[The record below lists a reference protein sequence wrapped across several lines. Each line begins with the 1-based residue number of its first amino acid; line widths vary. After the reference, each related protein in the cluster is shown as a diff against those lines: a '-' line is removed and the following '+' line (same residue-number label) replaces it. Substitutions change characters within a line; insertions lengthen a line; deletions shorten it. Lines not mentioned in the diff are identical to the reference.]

1 MLLLVWLL
9 SAFHDIACALQA
21 PPDIHITADI
31 PSLVALSHD
40 TTSYNKSQPMTGEF
54 GPWFPQT
61 MHVHPSGALLL
72 SYQTDADTLNEDGWT
87 GQHYDSIDGGHT
99 WYPIDMA
106 LSPLHVKPCV
116 PQVDGSLLCME
127 YAMRRTASQHLGYF
141 RSQIIRV
148 NPKTGHLV
156 QSELINAT
164 VSAGIQNFSEWPS
177 PLCPQTHPCASNTTW
192 QMVTDGN
199 ALPLKS
205 GGHLMMMY
213 GGTGPG
219 WKNASAPQLLTLMA
233 VKSTDRGRSWEYL
246 STAADALSPADAA
259 AKVPCEQPTENHM
272 TYLANGSIFAVF
284 RSENTDY
291 PLCST
296 VSVDEGKTWSR
307 AVTMPGPTGR
317 NPMTILEVR
326 PP

>member
-1 MLLLVWLL
+1 MLLLAVDRDIVDEAPATGPGPAAARPRAGQQPAASASMLLLVWLL

-127 YAMRRTASQHLGYF
+127 YAMRRTASPHLGA
-141 RSQIIRV
+141 
-148 NPKTGHLV
+148 K
-156 QSELINAT
+156 NAT
-164 VSAGIQNFSEWPS
+164 F
-177 PLCPQTHPCASNTTW
+177 CAIY
-192 QMVTDGN
+192 
-199 ALPLKS
+199 K
-205 GGHLMMMY
+205 
-213 GGTGPG
+213 
-219 WKNASAPQLLTLMA
+219 
-233 VKSTDRGRSWEYL
+233 
-246 STAADALSPADAA
+246 
-259 AKVPCEQPTENHM
+259 
-272 TYLANGSIFAVF
+272 
-284 RSENTDY
+284 
-291 PLCST
+291 
-296 VSVDEGKTWSR
+296 
-307 AVTMPGPTGR
+307 
-317 NPMTILEVR
+317 
-326 PP
+326 